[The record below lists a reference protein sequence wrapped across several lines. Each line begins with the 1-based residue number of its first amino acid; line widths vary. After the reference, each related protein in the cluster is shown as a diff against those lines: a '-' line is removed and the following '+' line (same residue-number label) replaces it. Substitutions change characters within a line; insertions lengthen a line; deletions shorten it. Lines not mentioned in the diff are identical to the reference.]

1 MIETQLDKLAKTI
14 SKHFEVDIFKNTRK
28 RDVVDARYL
37 FCYVAYNTYR
47 LTYHAVAEYF
57 RRNGK
62 PFDHST
68 AVYGINQYE
77 VIMFNNPKAK
87 LVMSEILKEIDKDA
101 HTEFLMKSVL
111 QDADQ
116 KVKDEV
122 SKYLNTVY
130 TSSIEQKKSPV
141 SY

>member
-1 MIETQLDKLAKTI
+1 MIETQLDKLAKVI
-14 SKHFEVDIFKNTRK
+14 NRHFEVNIFTNTRK

-68 AVYGINQYE
+68 AVYGINQFE
-77 VIMFNNPKAK
+77 VIMINNPKAK
-87 LVMSEILKEIDKDA
+87 LVMSEILKEIDTDA

-111 QDADQ
+111 EDADQ
-116 KVKDEV
+116 SIKDEV
-122 SKYLNTVY
+122 TKYLNTVY
-130 TSSIEQKKSPV
+130 TSTILQKKSPV